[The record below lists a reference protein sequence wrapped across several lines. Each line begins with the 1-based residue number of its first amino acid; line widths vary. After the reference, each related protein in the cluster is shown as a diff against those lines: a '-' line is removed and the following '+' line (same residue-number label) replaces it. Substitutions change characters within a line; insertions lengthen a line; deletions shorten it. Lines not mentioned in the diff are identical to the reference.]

1 MDRLSERE
9 FLDLLEKHKDEFYRF
24 VRRSTWNASD
34 VDDVFSEAVMVAWE
48 KRDKFQVG
56 TNFRAWF
63 YKILLNKSY
72 VANRHTK
79 RNSVDYDAIA
89 EVNLEEVDQE
99 EMPRAFSDPKF
110 FLDQVD
116 DELVGALDK
125 LRTPERTCLL
135 LRASG
140 SCSYKEIAAIM
151 DIPVGT
157 VMTHLAR
164 GRKKIKRVLREAV
177 QRRRKEQGAEEL
189 AVERTAGLTPL
200 LAVL

>member
-1 MDRLSERE
+1 MSKLGEKE
-9 FLDLLEKHKDEFYRF
+9 FLKLLEKHKDEFYRF
-24 VRRSTWNASD
+24 VRRSVWNDSD
-34 VDDVFSEAVMVAWE
+34 VEDVFSEAVMVAWE
-48 KRDKFQVG
+48 KRERFKVG

-89 EVNLEEVDQE
+89 EVNLEEVDNE
-99 EMPRAFSDPKF
+99 EMPKAFSEPKY
-110 FLDQVD
+110 FLDQVG
-116 DELVGALDK
+116 DELLDALNK
-125 LRTPERTCLL
+125 LRAPERTCLL
-135 LRASG
+135 LRASD

-164 GRKKIKRVLREAV
+164 GRNKIKKFLREAV
-177 QRRRKEQGAEEL
+177 RNSQRDEGRTTELVGAS
-189 AVERTAGLTPL
+189 ASPL
-200 LAVL
+200 LAFL

>member
-1 MDRLSERE
+1 MNSLTERE
-9 FLDLLEKHKDEFYRF
+9 FLELLEKHKDEFYRF
-24 VRRSTWNASD
+24 VRRSVWNESD
-34 VDDVFSEAVMVAWE
+34 VEDVFSEAVMVAWE
-48 KRDKFQVG
+48 KREKFQVG

-99 EMPRAFSDPKF
+99 EMPRAFSDPKY
-110 FLDQVD
+110 FLDQVG
-116 DELVGALDK
+116 DELLDALEK
-125 LRTPERTCLL
+125 LRVPEKTCLL
-135 LRASG
+135 LRASD

-164 GRKKIKRVLREAV
+164 GRSKIKRFLREAV
-177 QRRRKEQGAEEL
+177 RERRQKEA
-189 AVERTAGLTPL
+189 RTEQEPATVGLSPMMAFL
-200 LAVL
+200 

>member
-1 MDRLSERE
+1 MSKLSERE
-9 FLDLLEKHKDEFYRF
+9 FLELIEKHKDEFYRF
-24 VRRSTWNASD
+24 VRRSVWNESD
-34 VDDVFSEAVMVAWE
+34 VEDVFSEAVMVAWE
-48 KRDKFQVG
+48 KRERFQVG

-89 EVNLEEVDQE
+89 EVNLEEVDNE
-99 EMPRAFSDPKF
+99 EMPKAFSDPKY
-110 FLDQVD
+110 FLDQVG
-116 DELVGALDK
+116 DELLDALNK

-135 LRASG
+135 LRASD

-164 GRKKIKRVLREAV
+164 GRSKIKKFLREEVKSRSRQERSSVAPV
-177 QRRRKEQGAEEL
+177 GAG
-189 AVERTAGLTPL
+189 TSPL
-200 LAVL
+200 LAFL